1 MPEPARGTE
10 DACHAPRAS
19 CGISPSNRDA
29 RTDSLSRTPPGFNQ
43 SDAASRLH
51 LPLGSLCDIGNVKGP
66 ASAASGK
73 TQCLQISSQVL
84 LLHLPWSTIVKEPLR
99 IFKIKLPAAALS
111 PRFAFFLLWMPP
123 KPPVCC
129 SFLFALETVRFILE
143 CRQASTP
150 LLFGNAVFL
159 TVRF

>member
-1 MPEPARGTE
+1 M
-10 DACHAPRAS
+10 
-19 CGISPSNRDA
+19 
-29 RTDSLSRTPPGFNQ
+29 
-43 SDAASRLH
+43 
-51 LPLGSLCDIGNVKGP
+51 KGP

-159 TVRF
+159 TVFNSGREGKNTSVLAVFRFRSEDIACCFHYCTLDLHMQEKVECLKHHTQLRVFANLK